1 MPDSQHR
8 TKDLV
13 ATLPRASGAGGS
25 AICLLSAAASWALCP
40 HCRYTECAKRPRNR
54 DIRRVCVRGTAIAAA
69 RRQRG
74 ESCRQAAS
82 SLPERLIA
90 SSNLVGCSTGRS
102 AGLAPLSILSTKT
115 AARRQM
121 SSRSYAIRPPTST
134 QSRRSGEGQSRDIAT
149 GPREAGHKSVA
160 DRVAHHGHND
170 RDRSGRLLCSP
181 RHGRI
186 RRDQFARQPGEPL
199 DPPVCGSVLNGDV
212 LALGIAPLAQSFRE
226 RRRGV
231 TASREIQGNPSA
243 PNLSATPSP
252 PAAPPRRA
260 ARREMLVDPSV
271 QSRTLMRLRLRGQAS
286 GHFAPAPPKPAS
298 EPAEQPSHLAWHSG
312 NTAGFP
318 VRGLDRLE
326 IRRRTVVCA
335 RRPIP
340 EVGQASA
347 ARSEAPHERR

>member
-90 SSNLVGCSTGRS
+90 SSNLVGCSRPGGNITG
-102 AGLAPLSILSTKT
+102 
-115 AARRQM
+115 
-121 SSRSYAIRPPTST
+121 TST
-134 QSRRSGEGQSRDIAT
+134 TSGA
-149 GPREAGHKSVA
+149 
-160 DRVAHHGHND
+160 
-170 RDRSGRLLCSP
+170 

-347 ARSEAPHERR
+347 ARSEAPDKRR